1 MKMILFLIKDNEKI
15 AFNQQLERNVCKDP
29 APMSALLIW
38 IPFIYGSLQLSSNMG
53 FRFHSVAL
61 NDSND
66 VADDG
71 FDGKQMWEII

>member
-1 MKMILFLIKDNEKI
+1 M
-15 AFNQQLERNVCKDP
+15 QRSSTNVGLAD
-29 APMSALLIW
+29 LNTV
-38 IPFIYGSLQLSSNMG
+38 FYGSLFLSSNMG

-71 FDGKQMWEII
+71 FDGKQMWEIIKMKKKPT